1 MQPTYMCTLLSFL
14 HLVPF
19 TSTNT
24 RAHTHISIL
33 MYPFLTP
40 PHQQERISSCLHM
53 YTFSMFLFLR
63 HSPYPKLPDCHNNSS
78 PSQSSLSLPLS
89 FFSLSLHSDDVTLL
103 FVWLKKKVS
112 SHFPLYVSLKHHS
125 SLSICVVTF
134 TLSLH
139 LFLPNRCELL
149 YFFALSIFLF
159 TPGIN

>member
-1 MQPTYMCTLLSFL
+1 MLILGQYNLPIQISCLAFTTDVGTYFVFPFSYLPRYTHIQRYIISEPFFL
-14 HLVPF
+14 HPKCNLRICVPF
-19 TSTNT
+19 CLFSISSLSQVQIREHT
-24 RAHTHISIL
+24 HTHISIL

-103 FVWLKKKVS
+103 FV
-112 SHFPLYVSLKHHS
+112 
-125 SLSICVVTF
+125 
-134 TLSLH
+134 
-139 LFLPNRCELL
+139 
-149 YFFALSIFLF
+149 
-159 TPGIN
+159 